1 MESNALERSI
11 VIDAMCILESRLV
24 VISSHVLS
32 RAVVHECPFKKP
44 DKLSPCKDMK
54 IEEIIQLVE
63 ENSFGYF

>member
-44 DKLSPCKDMK
+44 DKLSLR
-54 IEEIIQLVE
+54 I
-63 ENSFGYF
+63 